1 MMKRLV
7 LAAAIASTLAGCA
20 TPFATQHQAT
30 SIAASRA
37 SDAIKEFDAQGQK
50 GVVREVTGPS
60 ADFQRTDAPVKR
72 GDIYV
77 KASGAPFAPL
87 VTEMAKQAGYSVA
100 FGEAVDPMRKVTVDF
115 NGAFT
120 EDAIRTTAFLAGYA
134 AVFDRDAHTLYVSDV
149 ATYNYHMPT
158 AAFQSLQATYSVG
171 GNPANS
177 TGSSGSGS
185 GGNSSGGSSGG
196 TTLKADFTITGSE
209 GTNGKGL
216 EKFLK
221 DLAGAN
227 ATVLV
232 NDQGTVSVR
241 GNAQALRR
249 VNDFLK
255 GFTHDAMTQVEI
267 EASVIEV
274 SLTNDFNLGIQWGRV
289 LNNAGKGFFTG
300 GTADLAS
307 ATIKAATGGDT
318 STLIGQAASAAANG
332 SIGGYRTTA
341 NSAAIIN
348 ALMQFTDVKVV
359 SQPKLVALNNN
370 PATFFDGTQIPYVGQ
385 IQQTANTSSG
395 GSTSN
400 PTVSGSVSF
409 AIDGVSFS
417 AVPSVVN
424 KNSVQITLMPV
435 LSSVGTFSNFLNG
448 QLTAPTQAN
457 KQTYMRV
464 LAENGKTL
472 ILGGIRYNKDV
483 KDTSYGTKT
492 SRSSTAKEVVILL
505 RANVVP
511 PASDDI
517 IMNESL

>member
-1 MMKRLV
+1 MTKRLI
-7 LAAAIASTLAGCA
+7 LAATIASMLAGCA
-20 TPFATQHQAT
+20 TPFATQHQANT
-30 SIAASRA
+30 IAASRA
-37 SDAIKEFDAQGQK
+37 DDAVKEFEQQGHK
-50 GVVREVTGPS
+50 GVVREVSGPS
-60 ADFQRTDAPVKR
+60 VDFQRTAVPEKR
-72 GDIYV
+72 GDIFI

-87 VTEMAKQAGYSVA
+87 VTELAKEAGYSVA
-100 FGEAVDPMRKVTVDF
+100 FGDAVDPMRKVTVDF

-120 EDAIRTTAFLAGYA
+120 EDAVRTTAFLAGYA
-134 AVFDRDAHTLYVSDV
+134 AVFDRNAHTIYVSDV

-158 AAFQSLQATYSVG
+158 AAFQSLQAQYSVG

-177 TGSSGSGS
+177 TSSGSSGGSS
-185 GGNSSGGSSGG
+185 GGSGGSSGG
-196 TTLKADFTITGSE
+196 TTLKADFTITGQE
-209 GTNGKGL
+209 GTNGKGI

-274 SLTNDFNLGIQWGRV
+274 SLTNDFNLGIQWGKV
-289 LNNAGKGFFTG
+289 LNGASKGFFTG
-300 GTADLAS
+300 GSANLATATVS
-307 ATIKAATGGDT
+307 AAGGDT
-318 STLIGQAASAAANG
+318 SSLIGQAATAAASG
-332 SIGGYRTTA
+332 GIGGYRTTA

-348 ALMQFTDVKVV
+348 ALMQYTDVKVV

-385 IQQTANTSSG
+385 IQQTANSG
-395 GSTSN
+395 TTGTTAN

-424 KNSVQITLMPV
+424 KSSVQITLMPV
-435 LSSVGTFSNFLNG
+435 LSSVGTFSTFLNG

-472 ILGGIRYNKDV
+472 ILGGIRYNKDT
-483 KDTSYGTKT
+483 KDTSYGAST
-492 SRSSTAKEVVILL
+492 SRNSTSKEVVILL
-505 RANVVP
+505 RANVIP
-511 PASDDI
+511 PADDDI
-517 IMNESL
+517 TMNESL

>member
-1 MMKRLV
+1 MTKRLI

-20 TPFATQHQAT
+20 TPFATQHQAST
-30 SIAASRA
+30 IAASRA
-37 SDAIKEFDAQGQK
+37 DDAIKEFEQQGRK

-60 ADFQRTDAPVKR
+60 VDFQRTAAPVKR
-72 GDIYV
+72 GDIFI
-77 KASGAPFAPL
+77 KAAGAPFAPL
-87 VTEMAKQAGYSVA
+87 VTELAKQSGYSVA
-100 FGEAVDPMRKVTVDF
+100 FGDVVDPMRKVTVDF

-120 EDAIRTTAFLAGYA
+120 EDAVRTTAFLAGYA
-134 AVFDRDAHTLYVSDV
+134 AVFDRDAHVIYISDV

-158 AAFQSLQATYSVG
+158 AAFQSLQAQYSVG

-177 TGSSGSGS
+177 TSSGSGGSS
-185 GGNSSGGSSGG
+185 GGSGGSSGG
-196 TTLKADFTITGSE
+196 TTLKADFTITGQE

-221 DLAGAN
+221 DLAGQN

-274 SLTNDFNLGIQWGRV
+274 SLTNDFNLGIQWGKV
-289 LNNAGKGFFTG
+289 LNGASKGFFAG
-300 GTADLAS
+300 GSNIATA
-307 ATIKAATGGDT
+307 TVAAAGGDT
-318 STLIGQAASAAANG
+318 STLIGQAAAAAAG
-332 SIGGYRTTA
+332 SGGIGGYRTTA
-341 NSAAIIN
+341 SSAAIIN
-348 ALMQFTDVKVV
+348 ALMQYTDVKVV

-385 IQQTANTSSG
+385 IQQTANSST
-395 GSTSN
+395 GSTTAN

-424 KNSVQITLMPV
+424 KSSVQITLMPV
-435 LSSVGTFSNFLNG
+435 LSSVGAFSTFLNG

-472 ILGGIRYNKDV
+472 ILGGIRYNKDT
-483 KDTSYGTKT
+483 KDTSYGAST
-492 SRSSTAKEVVILL
+492 SRNSTSKEVVILL

-511 PASDDI
+511 PSDDDI
-517 IMNESL
+517 TMNESL